1 MIFYFT
7 ATGNSRFVAD
17 RIAAATS
24 DRTGN
29 IAECVSNELYSLQ
42 LGEGENLGFVIP
54 VYYYGIPVIVS
65 DFLEKLEISSG
76 NNPYS
81 YAILN
86 CGSTT
91 GNAARL
97 IKQALSIDAVFGIK
111 TVDNYVP
118 LSKVAGE
125 AEINERL
132 DKAENE
138 INGIIAK
145 INEKATGTYN
155 PVSGFLP
162 GFMTSL
168 FYPLY
173 KRGRKTKKYYCNDKC
188 TGCGLCKEIC
198 PRQAIDI
205 AEGIPV
211 WIKPQCEVCL
221 ACLHRCPV
229 SAIEY
234 GKSAGRGQ
242 YLNPRIE
249 W

>member
-7 ATGNSRFVAD
+7 ATGNSRFIAE

-24 DRTGN
+24 DKTAN
-29 IAECVSNELYSLQ
+29 IADRVSGGLYTLELDEDES
-42 LGEGENLGFVIP
+42 LGFVIP
-54 VYYYGIPVIVS
+54 VYYYGIPMIVS
-65 DFLEKLEISSG
+65 DFLGKLEISSG
-76 NNPYS
+76 HSPYT

-91 GNAARL
+91 GKAARFV
-97 IKQALSIDAVFGIK
+97 QRALKTDAVFGIK

-132 DKAENE
+132 AKAENE
-138 INGIIAK
+138 ISGFIAK
-145 INEKATGTYN
+145 INDKATGTYN

-162 GFMTSL
+162 GMLTSL
-168 FYPLY
+168 FYPMY
-173 KRGRKTKKYYCNDKC
+173 KRGRKTKKFSCNAKC
-188 TGCGLCKEIC
+188 TGCGTCKEIC

-205 AEGIPV
+205 AEGKPV
-211 WIKPQCEVCL
+211 WTIPQCEVCL
-221 ACLHRCPV
+221 ACLHRCPD